1 VQPLTVLGVPSSAG
15 AFAPGQEKAPAA
27 LRAAGLLE
35 ALEANGR
42 QVTDL
47 GDPPVWRWRPDR
59 EHPRAQNL
67 EAVAS
72 TARETA
78 ERVEAALAGGPLLV
92 LGGDCSIELG
102 TLAGHLARGENI
114 GLVYLDM
121 HPDLNTPESVTEGT
135 FDWMGMAHALGVEGA
150 APELAGIGPRTPLL
164 RDDQVLFL
172 AYGPE
177 AARPFELNTM
187 IERGLAAVPEGDV
200 ANDPEGTA
208 RRVLEDFASGFD
220 RLLIHFDVDVIDFN
234 DAQLSEEAV
243 RGDGL
248 TLDAAVRAL
257 GVLCADER
265 FAALTVT
272 ELNPDHADEQGEE
285 LRRFVDALAG
295 ALAA

>member
-1 VQPLTVLGVPSSAG
+1 VKPLTVLGVPSSAG

-27 LRAAGLLE
+27 LREAGLLD
-35 ALEANGR
+35 ALRERGR
-42 QVTDL
+42 DVTDL
-47 GDPPVWRWRPDR
+47 GDSEAWRWRPDR

-67 EAVAS
+67 DAVAGI
-72 TARETA
+72 ARETA
-78 ERVEAALAGGPLLV
+78 DRVAAADGPLLV
-92 LGGDCSIELG
+92 LGGDSSIELG
-102 TLAGHLARGENI
+102 TVAGQLAREESV

-135 FDWMGMAHALGVEGA
+135 FDWMGMAHALAVDGA
-150 APELAGIGPRTPLL
+150 APELVGIGPRAPLL
-164 RDDQVLFL
+164 RDEQVLFL

-187 IERGLAAVPEGDV
+187 IRRGLAAIPDDVVEAEPE
-200 ANDPEGTA
+200 ASA
-208 RRVLEDFASGFD
+208 RRALDALHARRILV
-220 RLLIHFDVDVIDFN
+220 HFDVDAIDFN
-234 DAQLSEEAV
+234 DAQLSEDAV